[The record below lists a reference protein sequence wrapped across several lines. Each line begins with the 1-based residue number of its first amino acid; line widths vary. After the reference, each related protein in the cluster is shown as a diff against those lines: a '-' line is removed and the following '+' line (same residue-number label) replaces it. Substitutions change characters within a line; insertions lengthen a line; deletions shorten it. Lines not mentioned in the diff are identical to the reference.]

1 MYLGITTK
9 PSDFSNDK
17 NTNIRK
23 GKSRRSPLCPLSA
36 DTAQGFLSSSFLLSG
51 ERKERVLK
59 LKLALR
65 GRLLT
70 AHGVG
75 LRGHGLDVLEELGQ
89 AVLRRLVVFQACG
102 ERVILK
108 YCFIFPVK
116 ITHKI
121 KNVISAVFRIRI
133 TDRIGSVDPD
143 PNGPKKMFD
152 EFFKVLKASPRA

>member
-1 MYLGITTK
+1 MEK
-9 PSDFSNDK
+9 
-17 NTNIRK
+17 
-23 GKSRRSPLCPLSA
+23 
-36 DTAQGFLSSSFLLSG
+36 
-51 ERKERVLK
+51 RKEGVLK

-75 LRGHGLDVLEELGQ
+75 LRGHGLDVLEQLGQ